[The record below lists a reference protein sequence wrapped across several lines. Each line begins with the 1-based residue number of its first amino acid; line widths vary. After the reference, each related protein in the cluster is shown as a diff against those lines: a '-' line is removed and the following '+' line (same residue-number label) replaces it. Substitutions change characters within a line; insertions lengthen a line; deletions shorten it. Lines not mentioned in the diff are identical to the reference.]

1 MGIAG
6 EKNKMSAGLTKF
18 GAFEVDGG
26 QRQLRREGAE
36 IHLTPKAFDLLGVL
50 IEHAPRV
57 VSKAELHQA
66 MWPKSFVSDATLV
79 GLVKEL
85 RRALD
90 DHDRAAPMI
99 RTVQRVGYAFCR
111 PLVTSA
117 PSQLVWRWIVVDGRR
132 VPLKKGENTIG
143 RDPLSTVWID
153 FASVS
158 RHHARIVI
166 SGSQA
171 LLEDVGSK
179 NGTTVGAERV
189 AEAREL
195 RDGDRL
201 AFGTVDAVFFS
212 SESGLPTVTQGPWSR
227 AAEKS

>member
-1 MGIAG
+1 M
-6 EKNKMSAGLTKF
+6 NPGLTKF
-18 GAFEVDGG
+18 GAFEVDAG
-26 QRQLRREGAE
+26 QRQLRRDGAE

-57 VSKAELHQA
+57 VSKAELHHA

-90 DHDRAAPMI
+90 DRDRAAPVI
-99 RTVQRVGYAFCR
+99 RTVQRIGYAFCR
-111 PLVTSA
+111 PLVASVPA
-117 PSQLVWRWIVVDGRR
+117 QLVWRWLVVDGRR
-132 VPLKKGENTIG
+132 VPLRAGENTIG

-158 RHHARIVI
+158 RRHARIVVND
-166 SGSQA
+166 SQA

-179 NGTTVGAERV
+179 NGTTIGTERLVG
-189 AEAREL
+189 AREL

-212 SESGLPTVTQGPWSR
+212 SEAGLPTVTQGPWSR
-227 AAEKS
+227 AVPKS